1 MVGFDAVKQVMLN
14 FYTSLLGKT
23 NHIRCQLDQNVIAQG
38 PILNPKQQLGLCKGF
53 TLANIKE
60 VFFSIPN
67 TKSPGPDGFSSGF
80 YKSACPTIGPLVCAA
95 IQDFFSTG
103 QLPSSISATKLIL
116 LPKVHSL
123 RMPQIFALFLVATCY
138 TRPFPSFVANVSKRY
153 FQA

>member
-1 MVGFDAVKQVMLN
+1 VVGFDAVKQVMLN

-67 TKSPGPDGFSSGF
+67 TKSPGPDSFSSGF
-80 YKSACPTIGPLVCAA
+80 YKFAWPTIGPLVCAV

-103 QLPSSISATKLIL
+103 QLPSSINATKLIL
-116 LPKVHSL
+116 LPKVHS
-123 RMPQIFALFLVATCY
+123 PQNASDF
-138 TRPFPSFVANVSKRY
+138 RPISCCNVLYKAISKLLCKRLKEY